1 MTENQFKKIMTDE
14 IQRKIIDDFAII
26 ISEEI
31 TLKKMVIKG
40 FLWRALREW
49 QNQNE
54 ITILDTEKEEGSTPE
69 ERIHQASEIL
79 QICLND
85 MKNIVENEIQALET
99 GVNNALKHYITNYSE
114 R

>member
-31 TLKKMVIKG
+31 TLKKRVIKG

-49 QNQNE
+49 QNRHE
-54 ITILDTEKEEGSTPE
+54 ITIRDTEKGGSTPK
-69 ERIHQASEIL
+69 ERIQQASEIL

-85 MKNIVENEIQALET
+85 MKCLVEDEIQALESSI
-99 GVNNALKHYITNYSE
+99 NKALKYYIKNYSE

>member
-14 IQRKIIDDFAII
+14 IQRKIINDFAII

-49 QNQNE
+49 QNRHE
-54 ITILDTEKEEGSTPE
+54 VTILDTEKGGGSTPK
-69 ERIHQASEIL
+69 ERIQQASEIL

-85 MKNIVENEIQALET
+85 MKGLVENEIHALEI
-99 GVNNALKHYITNYSE
+99 GINNALKHYITNYSD